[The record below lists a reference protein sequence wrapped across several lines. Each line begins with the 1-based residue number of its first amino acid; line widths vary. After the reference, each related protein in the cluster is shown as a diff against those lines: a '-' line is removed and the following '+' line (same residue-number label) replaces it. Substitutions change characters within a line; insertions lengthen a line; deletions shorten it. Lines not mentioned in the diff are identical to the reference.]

1 MKRIAIAVSVMV
13 LAFGAAILAQT
24 QSESVE
30 QELLKLEQDW
40 TNANVKSDFVFAD
53 RILADDYVNT
63 DFEGVVKTKGQYLDG
78 LKLLGKE
85 IVISSMVTDD
95 MKAYV
100 YGEAAVVT
108 GRNTV
113 SGTYKGTDFSVQYR
127 WTDTWIKLAGRWQC
141 VATAESM
148 IAQE

>member
-1 MKRIAIAVSVMV
+1 MV

-127 WTDTWIKLAGRWQC
+127 WTDTWIKLAGSWQC